1 MRGAWRPILL
11 AGALCA
17 VCAAWVAIA
26 IAAPSRARGGS
37 TATAGDSHRSATVA
51 RRCHRAEHRR
61 CHKSGSRASR
71 HKPKAHRRSAHPHS
85 QPLTA
90 GAGNQGQGAT
100 PNGSLPETSSPG
112 APSGAGSSGGGIP
125 TQSGSLDS
133 PPPPAPTHV
142 EITAEDEEGFRFV
155 LSRSKVP
162 AGKTILEFVNHGQ
175 DEHNLNAAEGSEGEV
190 VGSLPNTPANAHL
203 SLTVDLK
210 PGSYTLFCSLPG
222 HAAKGMKGTLTV
234 E

>member
-1 MRGAWRPILL
+1 MRGAWRLILL

-26 IAAPSRARGGS
+26 IAAPSRSAGGA
-37 TATAGDSHRSATVA
+37 TATAGESHRSATVA

-61 CHKSGSRASR
+61 CGESGSRASR
-71 HKPKAHRRSAHPHS
+71 HKRKAHRHPAHTHS

-90 GAGNQGQGAT
+90 GAGSQGQGST
-100 PNGSLPETSSPG
+100 PNGSAPETSTPG
-112 APSGAGSSGGGIP
+112 APGGAGSSGGGASAE
-125 TQSGSLDS
+125 SGSLDS

-142 EITAEDEEGFRFV
+142 EVTAEDKEGFRFV

-190 VGSLPNTPANAHL
+190 VGSLANTPANAHL